1 MNRYEQTPPGGT
13 SQGNVSLT
21 WNKIPGLLGFSFIY
35 FLLRIFTLNIYYFWG
50 KTETRRKLWNA
61 VHLQGQPFQY
71 TGTGKELFLGFL
83 MVLFVFFLPMIL
95 IVGGLA
101 TLLGPKGQAPV
112 VAGFYIILF
121 YFLGVAIYR
130 ARHYQLTRTTWRGI
144 RGAMHGSSWSFG
156 WTYLWTTFLSI
167 ITLGWAVPWQANKLQ
182 KIMTEDTR
190 FGDMP
195 LSYDGKSGPLYGPFA
210 VAWIGLF
217 LVFAGIY
224 AAIFY
229 ITYLMGTGAIQPP
242 FPENATP
249 QQIQMIILPYTI
261 VGYIVFFLIIMALS
275 SWYAAR
281 SMNHFAASTTFDNA
295 RFNMD
300 ATAGSLLWLN
310 ISNTLLMFF
319 TLGIAIPFVH
329 ARTLKYRIERMA
341 IHGSIDFN
349 KVAQSQARLGATGE
363 GLAEAF
369 DLGAF

>member
-1 MNRYEQTPPGGT
+1 MNRYEQTPQGGT

-21 WNKIPGLLGFSFIY
+21 WNKIPGLVGFSFIY

-83 MVLFVFFLPMIL
+83 VVLFLFFVPIFLVI
-95 IVGGLA
+95 GA
-101 TLLGPKGQAPV
+101 LGVLFGPQGQAPV
-112 VAGFYIILF
+112 IAGLYIVLL
-121 YFLGVAIYR
+121 YFIGVAVYR

-156 WTYLWTTFLSI
+156 WTYLWTTFLSVI
-167 ITLGWAVPWQANKLQ
+167 SLGWAIPWQANKLQ
-182 KIMTEDTR
+182 KMLTEDTR

-195 LSYDGKSGPLYGPFA
+195 MSYDGRSGSLYASFAILWIGIFLIIGLLYG
-210 VAWIGLF
+210 
-217 LVFAGIY
+217 
-224 AAIFY
+224 AIFY
-229 ITYLMGTGAIQPP
+229 VGLLMGSGAIQP

-249 QQIQMIILPYTI
+249 QQIQAIILPYTI
-261 VGYIVFFLIIMALS
+261 AAYVIFFLLVMAIS
-275 SWYAAR
+275 SWYVAKT
-281 SMNHFAASTTFDNA
+281 MNHFAASTTFDNA
-295 RFNMD
+295 RFNMR
-300 ATAGSLLWLN
+300 ATAGSILWLN
-310 ISNTLLMFF
+310 ISNALLVFF
-319 TLGIAIPFVH
+319 TLGIAIPIVQ
-329 ARTLKYRIERMA
+329 ARTLKYRIERMT
-341 IHGSIDFN
+341 IDGSIDFN